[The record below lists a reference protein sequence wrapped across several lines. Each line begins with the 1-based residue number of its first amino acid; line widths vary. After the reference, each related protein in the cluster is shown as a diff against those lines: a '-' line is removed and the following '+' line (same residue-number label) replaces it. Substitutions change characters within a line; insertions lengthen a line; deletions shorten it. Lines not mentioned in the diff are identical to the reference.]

1 MRQMTVPNFKTP
13 ETGYKIYQRFRGLD
27 LSTDETQIDDS
38 RSPKMVNM
46 ISDSG
51 GYPEVRVGW
60 RALHASHIVVC
71 VYATDM
77 LSFPFNCDDWNV
89 IGSKLLGRKS
99 MAQYNQTFNFISH
112 QFIQVLL
119 FQFLFVTAYEYKEFV
134 VVVTVAGQKLI
145 QHLRIVVQ
153 I

>member
-1 MRQMTVPNFKTP
+1 MFLTSYLQIL
-13 ETGYKIYQRFRGLD
+13 GYGYSRLRVQVQEHLHE
-27 LSTDETQIDDS
+27 SVHHIDCESADWLPVQAPYS
-38 RSPKMVNM
+38 CLCLR
-46 ISDSG
+46 
-51 GYPEVRVGW
+51 YR
-60 RALHASHIVVC
+60 
-71 VYATDM
+71 YAQ
-77 LSFPFNCDDWNV
+77 LPVQLRRLECDRN
-89 IGSKLLGRKS
+89 KLLGRKS

>member
-1 MRQMTVPNFKTP
+1 MECDVPYKYLQILGYGYRQARVQVQ
-13 ETGYKIYQRFRGLD
+13 EHLHE
-27 LSTDETQIDDS
+27 SVHHIDCESADWL
-38 RSPKMVNM
+38 PVQ
-46 ISDSG
+46 
-51 GYPEVRVGW
+51 
-60 RALHASHIVVC
+60 HIVVC

>member
-1 MRQMTVPNFKTP
+1 MFLTSIFKSSDTVIGRHVFRYRN
-13 ETGYKIYQRFRGLD
+13 IYMNQYITLIANQ
-27 LSTDETQIDDS
+27 QIGCLYS
-38 RSPKMVNM
+38 
-46 ISDSG
+46 
-51 GYPEVRVGW
+51 
-60 RALHASHIVVC
+60 SHIVVC

-119 FQFLFVTAYEYKEFV
+119 FQVLFVTAYEYKEFV